1 MLNDSDSTSAAI
13 AKRAIL
19 CVQPNVDSHPT
30 LELALSKYRV
40 VMTSCALDAVRQHNA
55 GHFDAY
61 VLDYWL
67 PDWSGVGLC
76 RQIRQTEAH
85 APILFFSAADRDE
98 QKRRALRAGAN
109 VVLHVSDG
117 AQVLASRLRTLLHTA
132 DTQNLR
138 ARIDEELAIQD
149 ELTRRAA
156 IAIRASTHAREQAA
170 AAIERSAQARARK
183 AFADAGGTLATFER
197 SWGQIYAAA
206 LAAMRVQMQP
216 AVATVKAPTRE

>member
-1 MLNDSDSTSAAI
+1 MLTDSDSTSTI

-19 CVQPNVDSHPT
+19 CVQPNADLHPA
-30 LELALSKYRV
+30 LELALAKYSV

-61 VLDYWL
+61 VIDYWL

-85 APILFFSAADRDE
+85 APILFFTAADRDE

-117 AQVLASRLRTLLHTA
+117 AQAVVSRLQTLLHTA
-132 DTQNLR
+132 DTQNQR
-138 ARIDEELAIQD
+138 ARIEELRAIQD
-149 ELTRRAA
+149 ELARRAA
-156 IAIRASTHAREQAA
+156 IEIRASTHARERAA
-170 AAIERSAQARARK
+170 AAIERAAQVRARK

-197 SWGQIYAAA
+197 TWGQIYAAA
-206 LAAMRVQMQP
+206 LATMRVELQP
-216 AVATVKAPTRE
+216 AVATVIKAPTRE